1 MKTFR
6 RNRLCLTH
14 QQVLTG
20 QVTILQFLM
29 IFRQHQTNPI
39 VEPRILTESVI
50 KSSIVWSVAMLPMQT
65 YVRFT
70 VVALLL
76 DDTK

>member
-1 MKTFR
+1 MKTFQ

-39 VEPRILTESVI
+39 VEPRILTENVI
-50 KSSIVWSVAMLPMQT
+50 KSSKT
-65 YVRFT
+65 GR
-70 VVALLL
+70 
-76 DDTK
+76 

>member
-1 MKTFR
+1 MKTFQ

-39 VEPRILTESVI
+39 VEPRILTENVLRTEKKLHRLVGSNAAI
-50 KSSIVWSVAMLPMQT
+50 ADL
-65 YVRFT
+65 R
-70 VVALLL
+70 
-76 DDTK
+76 